1 VRAIQTLIS
10 GKRNDVVDS
19 GIVEA
24 DGSRALGSD
33 ERKFDT
39 LARPSVPLFA
49 EDLLDAA
56 KD

>member
-1 VRAIQTLIS
+1 LIS

-24 DGSRALGSD
+24 DGSGALGSD
-33 ERKFDT
+33 ERKFVRLRDPRAAFRGG
-39 LARPSVPLFA
+39 LGF
-49 EDLLDAA
+49 DAT